1 MSERADVVIVGAGPA
16 GLTAAARLRR
26 LGAGRVVVVER
37 EREPGGIPRHADHQG
52 FGLRD
57 LHRSLRGPEYARRLA
72 DLAAAAGAELMCGTQ
87 ATGWRGQLELELTGP
102 RGRVVLEAAAIVLA
116 SGCRERP
123 RSARL
128 IAGDRCDGVMTTG
141 TLQQLVHLDGA
152 RLAGRAVIAGAEHVS
167 YSALETLAHAGA
179 RTVAIVTEHPR
190 HQTLAVFAA
199 GARARYN
206 APLRTRTA
214 LTAIHG
220 DVGVE
225 AVTLTDLATGGV
237 EVVPCE
243 LVVLTADWIPDH
255 ELAVAV
261 GVALDP
267 GTRGPVIDGAGRT
280 SLPGLLAA
288 GNLVQGAEPADVAA
302 TQGRNVAAAVV
313 RALER
318 RPWPQLLPL
327 LTAPPLHWTVPN
339 AIVAGDRPP
348 PFVRVRAREIL
359 HDARVEVVQGDRVLH
374 RERLARVMPG
384 RSTRLPASWATAV
397 DPAGPSPV
405 VRVASARRLRG

>member
-1 MSERADVVIVGAGPA
+1 VSDRADVVIVGGGPA

-72 DLAAAAGAELMCGTQ
+72 DRASAAGAELMTRTQ
-87 ATGWRGQLELELTGP
+87 ATGWRGPLVLELTSP
-102 RGRVVLEAAAIVLA
+102 RGRVGIEAAAVVLA
-116 SGCRERP
+116 TGCRERP

-128 IAGDRCDGVMTTG
+128 IAGDRPDGVMTTG

-152 RLAGRAVIAGAEHVS
+152 RLGGRAVIAGAEHVS

-190 HQTLAVFAA
+190 HQTLAAFAA
-199 GARARYN
+199 GARARYH
-206 APLRTRTA
+206 APLRTGTA

-220 DVGVE
+220 HGAVE
-225 AVTLTDLATGGV
+225 AVTLTDLATGAV
-237 EVVPCE
+237 EIVACE
-243 LVVLTADWIPDH
+243 LVVLSADWIPDH
-255 ELAVAV
+255 ELAVAA
-261 GVALDP
+261 GAALDP
-267 GTRGPVIDGAGRT
+267 GTRGPVVDAALRT
-280 SLPGLLAA
+280 SVRGVLAA
-288 GNLVQGAEPADVAA
+288 GNIVQGAEPADVAA

-318 RPWPQLLPL
+318 RPWPQPL
-327 LTAPPLHWTVPN
+327 ALISAPPLHWTVPN
-339 AIVAGDRPP
+339 AIVAGERPP

-359 HDARVEVVQGDRVLH
+359 HDARIEVVQGERVLH
-374 RERLARVMPG
+374 RVRLARVMPG
-384 RSTRLPASWATAV
+384 RSTRLAAGWVRAV
-397 DPAGPSPV
+397 DPAGPPAV
-405 VRVASARRLRG
+405 LRITSARRLR